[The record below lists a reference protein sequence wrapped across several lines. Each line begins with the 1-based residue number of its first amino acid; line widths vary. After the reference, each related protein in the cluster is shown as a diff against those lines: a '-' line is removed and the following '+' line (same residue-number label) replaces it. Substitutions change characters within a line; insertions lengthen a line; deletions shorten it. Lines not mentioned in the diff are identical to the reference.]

1 MVRERG
7 GAPPAT
13 SRDREASSLG
23 VSFGRYQLL
32 KKLAAGG
39 MAEVYLARQSG
50 LEGFEKLVVIK
61 RILPHLAGDEE
72 FVQMFLN
79 EARIAARFNHAN
91 IVQIYDLGKME
102 ETYFIGMEY
111 VHGED
116 LGRVMRKAWNAG
128 TWIPPQLALRVIA
141 QACEGLHYAHTKAD
155 DSGQPLNVVH
165 RDISPQ
171 NILVSFDGGVKVV
184 DFGIA
189 KAADSASNTRS
200 GTLKGKYAY
209 MSSEQ
214 AQGKA
219 VDARTDVF
227 ALGLVLYELLTG
239 VRPLKRDTDI
249 QTLQA
254 ALQCEIEPPSKVAS
268 ISDTLDPLIMKA
280 LTRRAD
286 DRYNSA
292 RDFQLAIEDYLVQNQ
307 LAASSV
313 HLSEFMKTLFADRL
327 DEEKREGRPM
337 PSVQLATESQ
347 QSFPAIN
354 AAPSTGPVPAPKAQS
369 WEAPPGRRDSGE
381 GQRRSTRSALAAQ
394 APAPAP
400 EELEEEDADDGP
412 TTQEFVEPPRRK
424 TGQQRRATGE
434 QPRRTS
440 GEGTPRKTSGGV
452 PAVRQRTRSSA
463 SVAASGMPDAPP
475 RTSGES
481 RIKDES
487 WKDSNKPQPRTT
499 ERKGS
504 PLPLLIVVLA
514 LGAGGFMFRAD
525 ILRVINGTKGTASA
539 TNGTGAPLATTTLTL
554 LTDRAVSV
562 EINGEVVGTTPIRN
576 YPVKPG
582 NVAVHYF
589 DPGQGIDK
597 TVTYAIREGDAA
609 QHREDFEITRVQ
621 FKADRAIQADVFLN
635 GKNIGTT
642 NAAPLNLA
650 VGEYEF
656 EAKADNGT
664 LVGTAHAKLKKD
676 TINFVT
682 FTLHRQ

>member
-13 SRDREASSLG
+13 SREREASSLG

-313 HLSEFMKTLFADRL
+313 HLSEFLKTLFSDRL
-327 DEEKREGRPM
+327 EDEKREGRPM

-347 QSFPAIN
+347 QSFPAIS
-354 AAPSTGPVPAPKAQS
+354 AAPATGPVAAPKSES
-369 WEAPPGRRDSGE
+369 WEAPPGRRESGE
-381 GQRRSTRSALAAQ
+381 NQRRSTRSSLAAQ

-400 EELEEEDADDGP
+400 AELEDDPDDGP
-412 TTQEFVEPPRRK
+412 TTQEIAEPPRRK
-424 TGQQRRATGE
+424 TGQQRRVTGE

-463 SVAASGMPDAPP
+463 SVAATGMPDAPP
-475 RTSGES
+475 RQSGES
-481 RIKDES
+481 RLRDDS
-487 WKDSNKPQPRTT
+487 WKDANKPQPRRT

-504 PLPLLIVVLA
+504 SVPILVVLLL
-514 LGAGGFMFRAD
+514 LGGGGYMFRAD
-525 ILRVINGTKGTASA
+525 ILKAINGNKQAAGTSGSTAA
-539 TNGTGAPLATTTLTL
+539 GTGTTLTL

-576 YPVKPG
+576 WSVKPG
-582 NVAVHYF
+582 NVVVHYF

-597 TVTYAIREGDAA
+597 TVTYAVHDGDAA

-621 FKADRAIQADVFLN
+621 FKADRAIQADVYLN

-664 LVGTAHAKLKKD
+664 LVGSAHAKLKKD

-682 FTLHRQ
+682 FNLHRQ